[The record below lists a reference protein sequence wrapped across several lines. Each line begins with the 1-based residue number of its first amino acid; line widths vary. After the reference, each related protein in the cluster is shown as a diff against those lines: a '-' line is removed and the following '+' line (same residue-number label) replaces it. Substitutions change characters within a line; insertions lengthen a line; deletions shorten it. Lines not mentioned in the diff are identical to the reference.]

1 MFAVAA
7 MDDHGPRIN
16 ITGDA
21 PEPAQVVDVQW
32 EWSIIILALI
42 PAIQMLALVAIMAWA
57 NKAII
62 KDNSFLG
69 ISRLLR
75 PLVDTL
81 GPHGCM
87 LTGDQ
92 IAEELKNV
100 RIAYGYRSP
109 PGFIEGS
116 DMVRHVDILHEHEGL
131 DLPRAFPAGR
141 YDGDLPTGVL
151 KRRKRR
157 RSI

>member
-1 MFAVAA
+1 
-7 MDDHGPRIN
+7 
-16 ITGDA
+16 
-21 PEPAQVVDVQW
+21 
-32 EWSIIILALI
+32 
-42 PAIQMLALVAIMAWA
+42 
-57 NKAII
+57 
-62 KDNSFLG
+62 
-69 ISRLLR
+69 
-75 PLVDTL
+75 
-81 GPHGCM
+81 M

-131 DLPRAFPAGR
+131 GLSRAFPAGR

-151 KRRKRR
+151 IRRKRR
-157 RSI
+157 TSI